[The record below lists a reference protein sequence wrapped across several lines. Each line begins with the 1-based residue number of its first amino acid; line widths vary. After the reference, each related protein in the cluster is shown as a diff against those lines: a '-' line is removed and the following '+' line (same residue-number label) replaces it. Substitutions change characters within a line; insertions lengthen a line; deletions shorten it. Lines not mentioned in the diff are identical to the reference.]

1 MKPNRTWICL
11 ALAAGLL
18 AAGAWGQ
25 EAPSRVFSLGE
36 VQVVG
41 TEDPAGD
48 GALVQVSGE
57 QADGQFRRNVA
68 EAAALAPGVTL
79 SRVGAR
85 GETVALVRGFDSR
98 QVPLFIDGIP
108 VYVPYDGNIDMS
120 RLDVFDM
127 AGLSISKGYSPVI
140 YGPNTLGGAINVV
153 SRRPVQPEELEA
165 RAGVNSGNGMEGAVR
180 AGMRRAYGYAQAGV
194 SWRERDYFR
203 VADNFRAVP
212 TEDGGRRDNS
222 DSRDVQIS
230 AKLGWTPKGGGD
242 EEIAG
247 GFVRQDSQK
256 GVPAYAGTDPEVVP
270 RYWRYT
276 EWLKN
281 SVYVVGR
288 QSIGQTGYVKPRLY
302 YDTYE
307 NTLKAYDDATL
318 STQTR
323 RSSFTSIYDDYAFGG
338 SVEAGTTLGERQAL
352 RAAVHYKQ
360 DVHREHNRGDPRQT
374 FKDETWALGV
384 EDRIALAERWS
395 VALGASVEARRSL
408 EARDA
413 NSGED
418 FSSNDNGALNPQAG
432 LFYAPSGGVVR
443 ATVARKTRFPT
454 LKDRYSYRLGKM
466 LPNPGL
472 DPESAW
478 HGELGYE
485 GRLADA
491 VRGRVSVF
499 YSRLDD
505 TIQSVNRV
513 AQDEE
518 GAWLDQPRNV
528 GESENTGLEAG
539 LEWRPSESLMAGV
552 EYAYL
557 HRRNLDRPEIKLTGV
572 PEHALRLYGEWA
584 VVPSLTLLPS
594 VEGVSSRYYA
604 SDGKTV
610 DGFWLAHLE
619 ARVDWANGWA
629 VQAGIHNLFD
639 ENYALEEGY
648 PEEGRSLHASVQYR
662 F

>member
-1 MKPNRTWICL
+1 MRMQRSRIGL
-11 ALAAGLL
+11 AVVVWLL

-36 VQVVG
+36 VRVVG

-48 GALVQVSGE
+48 GALTQVSGE
-57 QADGQFRRNVA
+57 QAETQFRRNVA

-85 GETVALVRGFDSR
+85 AETMALVRGFDSR

-108 VYVPYDGNIDMS
+108 VYVPYDGNVDMG
-120 RLDVFDM
+120 RFDVFDM
-127 AGLSISKGYSPVI
+127 AELSISKGYSPVI

-153 SRRPVQPEELEA
+153 SRRPVEPEELEA
-165 RAGVNSGNGMEGAVR
+165 RAGVTSGDGLEGAVR
-180 AGMRRAYGYAQAGV
+180 AGMRRQYGYAQVGL
-194 SWRERDYFR
+194 SWRDRDYFR
-203 VADNFRAVP
+203 VSDDFDAVE
-212 TEDGGRRDNS
+212 TENGGRRENS
-222 DSRDVQIS
+222 DTRDIQIS
-230 AKLGWTPKGGGD
+230 AKLGWTPKGEGD
-242 EEIAG
+242 DELAVG
-247 GFVRQDSQK
+247 LVRQDSRK

-276 EWLKN
+276 DWIKN
-281 SVYVVGR
+281 SVYLVGH

-323 RSSFTSIYDDYAFGG
+323 RSSFTSIYDDYSLGG
-338 SVEAGTTLGERQAL
+338 SLEAGAAAGERQAL

-360 DVHREHNRGDPRQT
+360 DVHREHNEGDPRQT
-374 FKDETWALGV
+374 FKDETWALGA
-384 EDRIALAERWS
+384 EDRITLADRWS

-408 EARDA
+408 EAKDA

-418 FSSNDNGALNPQAG
+418 FPSNDNLTLNPQAG
-432 LFYAPSGGVVR
+432 LFYTPSGGVFR

-466 LPNPGL
+466 LPNPKL

-478 HGELGYE
+478 HGEIGYD
-485 GRLADA
+485 GQLVDTL
-491 VRGRVSVF
+491 RGRVSVF

-505 TIQSVNRV
+505 TIQSVDRV
-513 AQDEE
+513 AQDED
-518 GAWLDQPRNV
+518 GAWLGQPRNV
-528 GESENTGLEAG
+528 GESENSGFEGG
-539 LEWRPSESLMAGV
+539 LEWRPVEPVMAGV
-552 EYAYL
+552 DYAYL
-557 HRRNLDRPEIKLTGV
+557 HRRNLDRPEIKLTGA
-572 PEHALRLYGEWA
+572 PEHSLRLYGEW
-584 VVPSLTLLPS
+584 SLVSQIALLPS
-594 VEGVSSRYYA
+594 VEYYSSRYCS
-604 SDGKTV
+604 SDGKQV

-619 ARVDWANGWA
+619 ARVEWANGWA
-629 VQAGIHNLFD
+629 LQAGIHNLFD
-639 ENYALEEGY
+639 ENYELDEGY
-648 PEEGRSLHASVQYR
+648 PEEGRSYHASLQYR